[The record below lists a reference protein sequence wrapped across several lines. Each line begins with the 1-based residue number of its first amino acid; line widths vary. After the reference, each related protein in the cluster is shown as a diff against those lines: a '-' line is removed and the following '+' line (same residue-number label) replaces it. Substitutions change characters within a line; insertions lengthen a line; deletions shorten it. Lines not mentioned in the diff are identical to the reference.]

1 MADTLGEIK
10 NLRQGEIGRLNLNDE
25 EAKNLVNEKKN
36 LERENRK
43 LRQENRDYKTE
54 LKVYEKCTHNLSL
67 MLKSRTKKTG
77 LKRYNKIIDEID
89 DVPEKIRGFIRNI
102 QKEIDNLLLHASSDN
117 IPTTNN
123 CIELYFGVT

>member
-1 MADTLGEIK
+1 MNKIKSTLRGLKNKIKYNKEKIEKNENRIGEIK

-77 LKRYNKIIDEID
+77 LKRYNKI
-89 DVPEKIRGFIRNI
+89 G
-102 QKEIDNLLLHASSDN
+102 
-117 IPTTNN
+117 
-123 CIELYFGVT
+123 C

>member
-1 MADTLGEIK
+1 MQNFMNKIKSTLRGLKNKIKYNKEKIEKNENRIGEIK

-36 LERENRK
+36 LERENRR

-67 MLKSRTKKTG
+67 MLKSRTKKNRI
-77 LKRYNKIIDEID
+77 KKI
-89 DVPEKIRGFIRNI
+89 
-102 QKEIDNLLLHASSDN
+102 
-117 IPTTNN
+117 
-123 CIELYFGVT
+123 